1 MTTINRRFVLAATG
15 QLGALTRQ
23 QAHEI
28 GLSDRQLRSRVQSGF
43 LSQPGPNVFRLNGT
57 GLEPRSQLHDL
68 QADIGGL
75 VVASRF
81 TAAAL
86 HGFDGYDL
94 SAPFDVTV
102 LRGRCVRRNPHRV
115 HTVQTLPRIDREEVG
130 GIVRTRAART
140 LIDLARYE
148 APEQLTAAVD
158 SALRDRLVT
167 ERSLHRRIVALRRQG
182 MHGIP
187 QLVEVIEGSEIT
199 RGAHSWLEREFLRL
213 TSRAGIMRPEPQVV
227 SGRTDGRLIRVDFR
241 FANSPVVV
249 EVLGYRWHR
258 SPSNMRRDAE
268 RLNAMLSAGLR
279 PYQFTYEQIVE
290 SPAQVVR
297 DVRVA
302 LAA

>member
-1 MTTINRRFVLAATG
+1 
-15 QLGALTRQ
+15 
-23 QAHEI
+23 
-28 GLSDRQLRSRVQSGF
+28 
-43 LSQPGPNVFRLNGT
+43 
-57 GLEPRSQLHDL
+57 
-68 QADIGGL
+68 
-75 VVASRF
+75 
-81 TAAAL
+81 
-86 HGFDGYDL
+86 
-94 SAPFDVTV
+94 
-102 LRGRCVRRNPHRV
+102 
-115 HTVQTLPRIDREEVG
+115 
-130 GIVRTRAART
+130 
-140 LIDLARYE
+140 
-148 APEQLTAAVD
+148 
-158 SALRDRLVT
+158 
-167 ERSLHRRIVALRRQG
+167 

-227 SGRTDGRLIRVDFR
+227 SGRADGRLIRVDFR